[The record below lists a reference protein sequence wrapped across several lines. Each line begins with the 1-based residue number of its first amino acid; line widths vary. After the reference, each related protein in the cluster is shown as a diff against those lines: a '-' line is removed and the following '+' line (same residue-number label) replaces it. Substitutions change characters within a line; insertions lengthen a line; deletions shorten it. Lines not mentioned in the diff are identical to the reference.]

1 MVGLGRLGQMMSW
14 KINCKPKKCQCSF
27 NKYLLK
33 DSCILQSVLRSGSID
48 TNMVLTFRIAYSS
61 AIIIIIIT
69 KNFES
74 NKIWERL
81 NF

>member
-1 MVGLGRLGQMMSW
+1 M
-14 KINCKPKKCQCSF
+14 PF

-33 DSCILQSVLRSGSID
+33 DSCILQSVLGSGSID